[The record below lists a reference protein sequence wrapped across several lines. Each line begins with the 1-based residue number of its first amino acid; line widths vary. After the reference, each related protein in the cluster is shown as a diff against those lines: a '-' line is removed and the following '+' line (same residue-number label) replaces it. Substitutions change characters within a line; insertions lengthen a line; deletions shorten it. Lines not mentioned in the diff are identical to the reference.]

1 MAQDKAPAMH
11 EPFFIGIAGGTASG
25 KSTVCK
31 LIIDKLQN
39 ARVALI
45 SLDEFY
51 RDLTEEEARD
61 PSKINFDE
69 PSAFDVPSMVDC
81 LDTLR
86 RFEKVDVPVY
96 DFNTSR
102 RSKTEVRVLHPAD
115 VIIVEGILV
124 LHIPELLSRF
134 QMKVFVDTDP
144 DVRLSRRI
152 QRDTVN
158 RGRNITSVLS
168 QYERFV
174 KPAFQEFVLPSKL
187 KADVIIPWEKYN
199 DAAVELIAGQVKRKL
214 EQAPWEEIFPHLHI
228 MQPSSQTRGLHT
240 MIRDKNTG
248 REDFVFYSERLM
260 RLVMEAALGMLP
272 FESERNVLTPT
283 GHMYQGVG
291 FSAKI
296 CGVSVIPSGEAMEG
310 ALRDCLRGVRIGKIL
325 VERSGNVG
333 YWQMPVDAADRH
345 ILLMEPVLATGS
357 SMLAAIK
364 FLVEKQG
371 VSEAKLVVVSLLA
384 SLQAVKRICKAYPL
398 VRVVISE
405 MDRSVGDDGMVLP
418 GFGDFAER
426 FYGCGIQKGK
436 SGGEGCVD
444 NNETNDNNA
453 SEFPCFTDGALS
465 TSDVVKKVVSVKDSI
480 AAVEMPRGD
489 L

>member
-1 MAQDKAPAMH
+1 MAKAGCGGGGGKNNAPAMH

-25 KSTVCK
+25 KSTVCQ
-31 LIIDKLQN
+31 LIMDKLQN

-51 RDLTEEEARD
+51 RDLNEDEAKE

-69 PSAFDVPSMVDC
+69 PSAFDVQSMVDC

-86 RFEKVDVPVY
+86 RFEPVDVPVY
-96 DFNTSR
+96 DFATSR
-102 RSKTEVRVLHPAD
+102 RSKELVRHLHPAD
-115 VIIVEGILV
+115 VVIVEGILV

-144 DVRLSRRI
+144 DVRLARRI
-152 QRDTVN
+152 QRDTVD
-158 RGRNITSVLS
+158 RCRNISSVLS
-168 QYERFV
+168 QYEKHV

-199 DAAVELIAGQVKRKL
+199 NAAVELISGQVQRRL
-214 EQAPWEEIFPHLHI
+214 EQAPLEEVFPQLHI

-240 MIRDKNTG
+240 MIRDARTC

-260 RLVMEAALGMLP
+260 RIVMETALGMLP
-272 FESERNVLTPT
+272 FENERNVITPT

-333 YWQMPVDAADRH
+333 YWQMPTDISDRH

-371 VSEAKLVVVSLLA
+371 VAEAKLVVVSLLS
-384 SLQAVKRICKAYPL
+384 SLQAIKRICMAYPL
-398 VRVVISE
+398 VRVVVSE
-405 MDRSVGDDGMVLP
+405 MDRSVSEEGMVLP

-426 FYGCGIQKGK
+426 YFGCGDQKGGK
-436 SGGEGCVD
+436 CGEDDGG
-444 NNETNDNNA
+444 NTSETD
-453 SEFPCFTDGALS
+453 STCFSNRALS
-465 TSDVVKKVVSVKDSI
+465 TTDMVKSVVAAKD
-480 AAVEMPRGD
+480 A
-489 L
+489 